1 VGQHIVVAVRP
12 DPVILVAED
21 NENDVLMLR
30 RAFQHLSV
38 TAPIQYVDNGEEVIA
53 YLDGTGKFARRE
65 EYPLPDILLLDLKM
79 PRKNGFDILTWWRE
93 RKDLAA
99 IRVVVLTTSGEIR
112 DVNEAYR
119 LGAASFLVK
128 PVNFDEFR
136 NTLFAMFQYWHTN
149 RRGESS
155 RQPGNP
161 RRKP

>member
-1 VGQHIVVAVRP
+1 VAVRS

-21 NENDVLMLR
+21 SENDVLMLR
-30 RAFQHLSV
+30 RAFRHLSV
-38 TAPIQYVDNGEEVIA
+38 TAPIQYVSNGEEVLA
-53 YLDGTGKFARRE
+53 YLDGNGKFANRD

-79 PRKNGFDILTWWRE
+79 PRKNGFDVLTWWRE

-99 IRVVVLTTSGEIR
+99 IRVVVLTTSEEIR

-136 NTLFAMFQYWHTN
+136 NTLFAMFQYWRTN
-149 RRGESS
+149 RPGESS
-155 RQPGNP
+155 RQLGNT
-161 RRKP
+161 RRDQKGNS